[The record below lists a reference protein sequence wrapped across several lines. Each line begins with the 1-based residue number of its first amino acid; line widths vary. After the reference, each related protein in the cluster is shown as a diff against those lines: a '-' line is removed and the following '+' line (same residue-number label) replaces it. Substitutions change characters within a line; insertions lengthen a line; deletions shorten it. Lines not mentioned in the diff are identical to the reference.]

1 MALCPQCSSPPI
13 AGDLFCRKCG
23 TALTVKCAQPGPSVP
38 PPNPHKDEERDVV
51 ECVRCGANVNTLT
64 TVCPNC
70 GSDPH
75 TKAALAQTVKQISSV
90 LAVTL
95 SILLAAICL
104 TLFFYI
110 RSLATVPSVSSV
122 LEGGRS
128 SYLDH
133 GTAVFFELVTIS
145 LFGLF
150 LALAI
155 PAVVRTVRSATR
167 PPVVATASNEGVPLV
182 AQRLRDLAS
191 LRSQGLVSA
200 DEYETKRAEILV
212 NV

>member
-1 MALCPQCSSPPI
+1 MTGLIKS
-13 AGDLFCRKCG
+13 
-23 TALTVKCAQPGPSVP
+23 T
-38 PPNPHKDEERDVV
+38 
-51 ECVRCGANVNTLT
+51 
-64 TVCPNC
+64 
-70 GSDPH
+70 
-75 TKAALAQTVKQISSV
+75 ISSV
-90 LAVTL
+90 LAVTF
-95 SILLAAICL
+95 SILAAICL

-110 RSLATVPSVSSV
+110 RSLATVPSVTSV

-133 GTAVFFELVTIS
+133 GTAVFFELVTII

-155 PAVVRTVRSATR
+155 PAVVRTVRSTTR
-167 PPVVATASNEGVPLV
+167 PPVVAIASNEGGPLV

-191 LRSQGLVSA
+191 LRSQGLLSA
-200 DEYETKRAEILV
+200 DEYEAKRAETLA